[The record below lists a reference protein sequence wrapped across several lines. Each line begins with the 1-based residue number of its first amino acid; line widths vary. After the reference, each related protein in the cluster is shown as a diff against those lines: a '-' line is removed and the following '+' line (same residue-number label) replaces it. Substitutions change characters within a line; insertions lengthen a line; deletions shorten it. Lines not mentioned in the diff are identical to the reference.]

1 MMELLAKKKIQ
12 RNRLNGAGAK
22 GRIMWGTPLVCLES
36 LETENISKGY
46 AILLDDAEKFNL
58 VKRLITETI

>member
-1 MMELLAKKKIQ
+1 MEQEL
-12 RNRLNGAGAK
+12 K
-22 GRIMWGTPLVCLES
+22 GVSCGGTPLVCLES